1 MTIYGKPTKD
11 LMRVFATESLTEN
24 QVFNGSE
31 AVAWFAEHYPK
42 IKHNT
47 VSMHVEGMAVNSNR
61 RKHISTAHPSGGFDL
76 FYKLSP
82 NQYRLWDP
90 ETDPAPKYR
99 DDFEND
105 DRDNGE
111 ETDVSD
117 NEGSAEFAYEDD
129 LKNYLARSLHVLG
142 AGLTLYEDEDGTFT
156 GLEFPAGGRFIDIL
170 ACDRDGGF
178 VVIELKVSRGY
189 DRTIGQLLRYM
200 AWISAN
206 LADGRPVRGV
216 IVANKITKDLQLAT
230 SLVTNVTLWQYQLS
244 FQLELVSASAC

>member
-1 MTIYGKPTKD
+1 M
-11 LMRVFATESLTEN
+11 
-24 QVFNGSE
+24 
-31 AVAWFAEHYPK
+31 
-42 IKHNT
+42 
-47 VSMHVEGMAVNSNR
+47 
-61 RKHISTAHPSGGFDL
+61 
-76 FYKLSP
+76 
-82 NQYRLWDP
+82 
-90 ETDPAPKYR
+90 
-99 DDFEND
+99 
-105 DRDNGE
+105 
-111 ETDVSD
+111 
-117 NEGSAEFAYEDD
+117 
-129 LKNYLARSLHVLG
+129 
-142 AGLTLYEDEDGTFT
+142 TLYEDEDGTFT